1 MTTTDAATGDA
12 DRPDETGRLST
23 AARPLRRALERSPH
37 DAAVRSALVKL
48 YREGG
53 APDQAGRYSVAA
65 PDADP
70 REVMAYL
77 RWAIAQGADEKRVR
91 ELSLLG
97 DDTALPAGFVADLSA
112 RNARRTPAER
122 WEDRGETAM
131 FIGLALLLL
140 TLVSTFAAVTFWLT
154 AAPFVAHL
162 TSRLTAL
169 AWGLSFAAFA
179 VANGID
185 RRRRAAAVKG
195 AASVAFILI
204 GVAGLVSLATSGP

>member
-12 DRPDETGRLST
+12 DRPDGTGRLST

-70 REVMAYL
+70 REVTAYL
-77 RWAIAQGADEKRVR
+77 RWAIAQDADEKRVR

-140 TLVSTFAAVTFWLT
+140 TLVSTFAAVTFWLA

-162 TSRLTAL
+162 TSRVTAL